1 MASYMTTMAT
11 TKLMA
16 NSKLPTPYLSPD
28 AVVSAHTVAE
38 WELGIPPE
46 PNSRSGLND
55 RFKTTSMMV
64 FKTWATVQPATEHTS
79 TWFPSISFQ
88 ISMVSSKLHSLVA
101 QQPVVQ
107 LLVFSCG
114 SIPGKIHRHIPVHDL
129 VPLTLFIVVD
139 IFCVADDV

>member
-46 PNSRSGLND
+46 PNS
-55 RFKTTSMMV
+55 
-64 FKTWATVQPATEHTS
+64 A
-79 TWFPSISFQ
+79 
-88 ISMVSSKLHSLVA
+88 
-101 QQPVVQ
+101 
-107 LLVFSCG
+107 
-114 SIPGKIHRHIPVHDL
+114 PG
-129 VPLTLFIVVD
+129 
-139 IFCVADDV
+139 